1 MTSVDLKSL
10 ETFILWLL
18 ACCAMAGFFGVYVAF
33 GVKRFVGWVTSL
45 VAFRRWQVRTEQRVR
60 KLGEQ

>member
-1 MTSVDLKSL
+1 
-10 ETFILWLL
+10 
-18 ACCAMAGFFGVYVAF
+18 MAGFFGVYLAF